1 MCECLWC
8 VCVCEKTTLS
18 PAHTYSIRAKRDCVC
33 HGCQELSIRQTL
45 DCRWLLVYDGPPQPK
60 RSRSF
65 PRDSQK
71 HRTWASVDLAAPS
84 KPAIASASAVALHWA
99 ASSCLFVTSHKFEQ
113 GLHIQSV
120 LQFASNRLCPSDVA
134 LHWAAS
140 SCLFVT
146 SHKFE
151 QGSHSQSVLQFAS
164 NCLDPSDVALYWA
177 ASSCLFVT
185 SHKFEQGSHS
195 QSVLQFASNRLDPS
209 DVALYWAASS
219 YILTSDCTIHM
230 LTPSY

>member
-1 MCECLWC
+1 M
-8 VCVCEKTTLS
+8 CVCEKTTLS